1 VQVLHP
7 CPCEAGFSNSFTFS
21 PHDTLQ
27 GGGSQV
33 YEEVHL
39 EVGPDRALDRPP
51 HMQPKPGSVVEIK
64 VEGYPME
71 KKDLKALRGKRRQG
85 GGSNP
90 SCVEYPGR
98 RAVSAGVAPRRR
110 SICAGT
116 SLEMDRPLRL
126 RKALM

>member
-1 VQVLHP
+1 
-7 CPCEAGFSNSFTFS
+7 
-21 PHDTLQ
+21 
-27 GGGSQV
+27 
-33 YEEVHL
+33 
-39 EVGPDRALDRPP
+39 
-51 HMQPKPGSVVEIK
+51 
-64 VEGYPME
+64 ME

-116 SLEMDRPLRL
+116 SLEMDCPLRL
-126 RKALM
+126 RFDVGFLCRMVHGAETVGFRVQGLGMGFFRTWLDETSMITRRNVRSAPSA